1 MAALPGFVPF
11 TIQVARTNCQLC
23 KVIFQIT
30 GFIVTA
36 LSMGLLIMISW
47 FIISQMDFILV
58 VVTWTAK
65 SLEESMMIFGGPTKE
80 HQDDSRLS
88 PELPD

>member
-1 MAALPGFVPF
+1 
-11 TIQVARTNCQLC
+11 
-23 KVIFQIT
+23 
-30 GFIVTA
+30 
-36 LSMGLLIMISW
+36 MISW